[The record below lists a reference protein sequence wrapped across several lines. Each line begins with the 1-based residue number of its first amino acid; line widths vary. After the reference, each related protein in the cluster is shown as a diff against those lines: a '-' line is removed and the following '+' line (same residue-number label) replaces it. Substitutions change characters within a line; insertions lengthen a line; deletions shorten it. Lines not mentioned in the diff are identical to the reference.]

1 MADRNERTVTRRE
14 PERPERKETRSPIWG
29 IPPQWIQV
37 YSVQL
42 LLFLTLGFV
51 FIIWYEVV
59 HQSEDSLSETIYE
72 IIRGIVLAA
81 AASAVISYYST
92 EAVRYTMI
100 FAGMLEEQLR
110 RNRERQIAEAV
121 DEAVAVARAEAR
133 QEGRAET
140 NARWQAWLER
150 KLEAEAN
157 GEPFNEPPPN
167 LSE

>member
-1 MADRNERTVTRRE
+1 MTRRE
-14 PERPERKETRSPIWG
+14 PERKETRSPIWG

-121 DEAVAVARAEAR
+121 DEAVTKAVDEA
-133 QEGRAET
+133 RAET

-167 LSE
+167 ISEH